1 MMNQNTRKTTNIIE
15 EVQLTSSKN
24 STNIVEVRGFITNFE
39 KIQ

>member
-1 MMNQNTRKTTNIIE
+1 MINVLNVMMNQNTRKT
-15 EVQLTSSKN
+15 